1 MDAPDPSDPVA
12 QPNQSEHDQPGTTPS
27 DTPVGLD
34 ITTIGLLIFFIAL
47 IGIVAALLL
56 LPILT
61 GCCS

>member
-1 MDAPDPSDPVA
+1 VAAPDPSDPA
-12 QPNQSEHDQPGTTPS
+12 GQPDQSERDQPDTTPS
-27 DTPVGLD
+27 DAPVGLD

>member
-1 MDAPDPSDPVA
+1 METPDPRDPSD
-12 QPNQSEHDQPGTTPS
+12 QPDLSDRDQPDTPS
-27 DTPVGLD
+27 SAPIGLD